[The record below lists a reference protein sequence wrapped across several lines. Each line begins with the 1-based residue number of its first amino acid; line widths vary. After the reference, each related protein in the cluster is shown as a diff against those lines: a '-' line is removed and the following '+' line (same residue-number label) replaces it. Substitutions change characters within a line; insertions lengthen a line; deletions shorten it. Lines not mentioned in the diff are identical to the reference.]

1 MTSDAGDIR
10 AADARRGGIRA
21 SDAEREQTA
30 QSLREDYAAGRLSGD
45 ELDERLEASYR
56 AKTVEELRS
65 LREDLPALPL
75 PPAELRSDMVRRR
88 AELRRRLIQHAGGSF
103 TPFAICTLIW
113 AASGANDSFWPVW
126 VLIFPLVF
134 VLRNAWRLY
143 GPAPELDRVQ
153 AELEHRSGGSERRG
167 RHRHRHGP
175 RRPELP

>member
-10 AADARRGGIRA
+10 AADAHRGGIRA

-30 QSLREDYAAGRLSGD
+30 H
-45 ELDERLEASYR
+45 
-56 AKTVEELRS
+56 S
-65 LREDLPALPL
+65 LREDLPALPR
-75 PPAELRSDMVRRR
+75 PQAVLRADMVRRR
-88 AELRRRLIQHAGGSF
+88 AELRRRLLQHAGVSF
-103 TPFAICTLIW
+103 TPFAICTLVW

-134 VLRNAWRLY
+134 VLRNVWRLY

-153 AELEHRSGGSERRG
+153 AELEHRSGGSGRRA
-167 RHRHRHGP
+167 RRRHGHAP

>member
-1 MTSDAGDIR
+1 MTNDAG
-10 AADARRGGIRA
+10 GMRA

-30 QSLREDYAAGRLSGD
+30 ESLREHYAAGRLSGD
-45 ELDERLEASYR
+45 ELDERLEASYGAR
-56 AKTVEELRS
+56 TVQELRS
-65 LREDLPALPL
+65 LREDLPELPL
-75 PPAELRSDMVRRR
+75 PTAALRADLVRRR
-88 AELRRRLIQHAGGSF
+88 AELRRRLLQHAGGSF

-153 AELEHRSGGSERRG
+153 AELEHRSGGGGPRR
-167 RHRHRHGP
+167 RHRHSSGP
-175 RRPELP
+175 RRRELS

>member
-21 SDAEREQTA
+21 SDAEREQAA

-56 AKTVEELRS
+56 AKTVAELRS
-65 LREDLPALPL
+65 LRDDLPELPL
-75 PPAELRSDMVRRR
+75 APAALRADMVRRR
-88 AELRRRLIQHAGGSF
+88 AELRRRLLQHAGGAF

-143 GPAPELDRVQ
+143 GLAPELDRVQ
-153 AELEHRSGGSERRG
+153 AELEHRSGGSGRRG
-167 RHRHRHGP
+167 RHRHGHGP

>member
-1 MTSDAGDIR
+1 MMSDAGEVP
-10 AADARRGGIRA
+10 AADTQRGGIRA
-21 SDAEREQTA
+21 SDAEREHTA
-30 QSLREDYAAGRLSGD
+30 ESLREDYAAGRLSGD
-45 ELDERLEASYR
+45 ELDERLESSYR

-75 PPAELRSDMVRRR
+75 PAAALRADMVRRR
-88 AELRRRLIQHAGGSF
+88 AELRRRLVQRAGGAF

-153 AELEHRSGGSERRG
+153 AELEHRSSGGGRRG
-167 RHRHRHGP
+167 RRRHGHAP
-175 RRPELP
+175 RWRELS